1 MAHSLRLTESR
12 TRARG
17 STAAEGVK
25 YRSDVY
31 VNYRRV
37 CQRNAGM
44 GRRHHHGTLTT
55 TTQPPTQRS
64 CVSVETLLCEVYT
77 LKSAQP
83 ACVRSILPCG
93 HGLLHF
99 QKSMQRQGL
108 RLCRLRTLPR
118 HSALPVV
125 SCEDVAILQLW
136 RLIVACLPAQHTD
149 NYGDDVGAKRICSCG
164 HLRGQ
169 HADLT
174 VRGCCGRLF
183 YR

>member
-1 MAHSLRLTESR
+1 MPGWEGGTI
-12 TRARG
+12 
-17 STAAEGVK
+17 TA
-25 YRSDVY
+25 
-31 VNYRRV
+31 
-37 CQRNAGM
+37 
-44 GRRHHHGTLTT
+44 LTT
-55 TTQPPTQRS
+55 TAQPPTQRS
-64 CVSVETLLCEVYT
+64 CVSVEPLLCEVYT
-77 LKSAQP
+77 LKNAQP
-83 ACVRSILPCG
+83 ACIRSILPCG

-125 SCEDVAILQLW
+125 SCKDVAILQLW
-136 RLIVACLPAQHTD
+136 RLVVACLPAQHTD